1 MTASRGPV
9 PSQHTTTAPPPLP
22 LIVGDEV
29 FDLSRVNNL
38 LITGGNNS
46 GKTTLVRGM
55 LADLATSRDPAGVIV
70 GIGAQATRRYEY
82 SAFLD
87 LPHVTALTEDTEWL
101 LTSAQEVLVERANT
115 HVRGP
120 SLLLV
125 LDEPP
130 TSKTCQTNPLLHQLL
145 ASGPTV
151 GIHIVMATAHPSI
164 YGLTSGC
171 PGPQILTTVRSVRP
185 SNEIWGAPVSPH
197 DVDSYT
203 VNSAV
208 SEASRM
214 AAGIAS

>member
-1 MTASRGPV
+1 MTANRGPV
-9 PSQHTTTAPPPLP
+9 PSHNTTTAAPLP

-29 FDLSRVNNL
+29 FDLATVKNL
-38 LITGGNNS
+38 LITGGSNS

-55 LADLATSRDPAGVIV
+55 LADLATSRDPGGVFV
-70 GIGAQATRRYEY
+70 GIAAPTTRRYEY
-82 SAFLD
+82 SAFKG
-87 LPHVTALTEDTEWL
+87 LPHLTALTEDTDWL
-101 LTSAQEVLVERANT
+101 LESAKEVLIERANT
-115 HVRGP
+115 HVRQP
-120 SLLLV
+120 SILLV

-130 TSKTCQTNPLLHQLL
+130 ISTASKTLPLIQQLL

-164 YGLTSGC
+164 YGITSVC

-185 SNEIWGAPVSPH
+185 SNEIWGVPVSPH

-208 SEASRM
+208 SEATRM
-214 AAGIAS
+214 ASGIAS